1 MRLRMVKQKAFDV
14 SRLQQQLAEHPEVWN
29 TITLRTEHSRSP
41 HREVSD
47 IWIRYNALENF
58 RGDMQQFN
66 DAHVSEWYPVAEVL
80 TEARQLAECVAD
92 GRDIGAVLITKI
104 PAGKQVYPH
113 VDVGWHARTFE
124 KYGLQIHGNDRQA
137 FHFEG
142 ESLITLDGDIFW
154 FNNAYPHWVTN
165 ESTSDRVT
173 MIVCTKQNGHMAG
186 GY

>member
-1 MRLRMVKQKAFDV
+1 MVREKAFDV
-14 SRLQQQLAEHPEVWN
+14 SGLQRQLAEHPEVWN
-29 TITLRTEHSRSP
+29 TIRMRTEHPCSP
-41 HREVSD
+41 HRQVSD
-47 IWIRYNALENF
+47 IWVRYNALENYH
-58 RGDMQQFN
+58 GNMQDFN
-66 DAHVSEWYPVAEVL
+66 DVHVSEWYPVAEVL
-80 TEARQLAECVAD
+80 TEARRLAECVAD

-124 KYGLQIHGNDRQA
+124 KYGLQIHGNERQA

-142 ESLITLDGDIFW
+142 EDLVTRDGDLF
-154 FNNAYPHWVTN
+154 FFDNAYPHWVSN
-165 ESTSDRVT
+165 DSTSDRVT